1 MKMHNSIQNE
11 GSAMLELIRPS
22 DGDITVLYTW
32 KQEERHHELYSCRP
46 VNPLGTYE
54 EFFSKVKSRLEDPE
68 RIHRILRNTGTH
80 ELLGEAKGFDFNPRN
95 HSLEFGYYLP
105 ARNRHKGYGEM
116 MIRLFLDEV
125 FTHSGWELN
134 KLYATTSGNNEASK
148 GVLEKIGF
156 RIDGKNRE
164 HYWIDGERYDQ
175 VIYSLLRTE
184 WDRYEAAKC
193 GDA

>member
-1 MKMHNSIQNE
+1 MRILTTQSRNE
-11 GSAMLELIRPS
+11 GSAMLELIRPQNE
-22 DGDITVLYTW
+22 DIAVLYRW
-32 KQEERHHELYSCRP
+32 KLEEPRHELYSCRP

-54 EFFSKVKSRLEDPE
+54 EFYEKIQSRFEDPG
-68 RIHRILRNTGTH
+68 RIHRILRNRETH
-80 ELLGEAKGFDFNPRN
+80 EPLGEVKGFDYNPRN

-105 ARNRHKGYGEM
+105 GENRRKGYGEM
-116 MIRLFLDEV
+116 MVRLFLDEV
-125 FTHSGWELN
+125 FTHPEWELN

-164 HYWIDGERYDQ
+164 HYWIDGKRYDQ

-184 WDRYEAAKC
+184 WDRIKAR
-193 GDA
+193 